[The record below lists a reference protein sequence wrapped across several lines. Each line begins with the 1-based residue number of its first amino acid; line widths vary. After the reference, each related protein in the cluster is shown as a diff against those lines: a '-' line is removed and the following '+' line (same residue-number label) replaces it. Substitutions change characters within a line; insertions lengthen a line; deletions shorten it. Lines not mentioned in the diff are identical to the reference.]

1 MINLPIKDKFGNNLL
16 SYSQINTFLKS
27 RKEYYKTYIIKEP
40 FYPNKYLKFGKKIGY
55 ALQKNDFSLFT
66 NTETEVLKKC
76 TRLDLFER
84 KTILKF
90 DEFYMLGFIDTCD
103 NNLDTIIDYKTGGLN
118 KEFNYLKEDYTQLCY
133 YALGI
138 LQETNKVPKNAFVE
152 FIRRDNNTMKVCNEN
167 PLTIEI
173 DISEKR
179 LNKVFNDT
187 IIIAKEISEFYKST
201 L

>member
-1 MINLPIKDKFGNNLL
+1 MINLPVKDKFGNNLL

-27 RKEYYKTYIIKEP
+27 RKEYYKNYIIKEP
-40 FYPNKYLKFGKKIGY
+40 FYPNKYLKFGKKIGD

-66 NTETEVLKKC
+66 NIETEVLKKC

-138 LQETNKVPKNAFVE
+138 LQETNKAPKNAFVE

-187 IIIAKEISEFYKST
+187 LIIAKEISEFYKST